1 MSKWYSVRGVK
12 NVEVMIEVEDDYSQ
26 EDAEKDVMA
35 EFELDDIADTIVVP
49 DDRVESYKRRAND
62 VIEL

>member
-1 MSKWYSVRGVK
+1 
-12 NVEVMIEVEDDYSQ
+12 MIEVEDDYSQ